1 MTTTNETTLTALRAE
16 FPEFRIWLEQLS
28 GHNRFIARRQRPGT
42 GLHTVVTSDPAE
54 LRAALA
60 LSAAARTPHQSSPD
74 TTPSL
79 TPGMP

>member
-1 MTTTNETTLTALRAE
+1 VTTTNDTTLTVLRAE
-16 FPEFRIWLEQLS
+16 FPEFRIWLELS
-28 GHNRFIARRQRPGT
+28 GHNRLIARRQRPGT

-60 LSAAARTPHQSSPD
+60 AARTPHQASPE

>member
-1 MTTTNETTLTALRAE
+1 MTTTNETTLSALRAE

-60 LSAAARTPHQSSPD
+60 AARTPHQSSPD